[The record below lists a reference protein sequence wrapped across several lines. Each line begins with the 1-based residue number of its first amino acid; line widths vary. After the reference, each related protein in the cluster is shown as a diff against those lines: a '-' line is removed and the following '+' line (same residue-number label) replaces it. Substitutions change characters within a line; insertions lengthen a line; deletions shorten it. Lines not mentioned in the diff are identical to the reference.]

1 MTTTSRDDVLT
12 IVLPDGRTLGYREYG
27 DPAGSPCVY
36 LSGTPASSAAA
47 QLMDET
53 AKEMGVRWIAVD
65 KPGYGASTFQPE
77 RSLRSITGDV
87 VALADL
93 LGLQRFAVAGE
104 SGGGPWTLALAHDLH
119 DRLTTAILIGGIGPT
134 SNRSLLTG
142 MTRVNRLLLGLA
154 RRAPWALR
162 LSMNQMA
169 RAVADPVKAQR
180 LLHNRAKAA
189 PAIDRPTFS
198 EPAVLAGMREALAGG
213 GHGAAQ
219 EFCLFAN
226 EWDFQLEDIATHVQ
240 LFHGELDTFVPIA
253 IARDIA
259 RRVPNCST
267 DFRSDL
273 GHLISV
279 HRKEDIL
286 QAVLNA

>member
-142 MTRVNRLLLGLA
+142 MTRVNR
-154 RRAPWALR
+154 
-162 LSMNQMA
+162 
-169 RAVADPVKAQR
+169 
-180 LLHNRAKAA
+180 
-189 PAIDRPTFS
+189 
-198 EPAVLAGMREALAGG
+198 
-213 GHGAAQ
+213 
-219 EFCLFAN
+219 
-226 EWDFQLEDIATHVQ
+226 
-240 LFHGELDTFVPIA
+240 FHGELDTFVPIA